1 MGMFTPFYEILSLN
15 MWNFIKIIYT
25 FRIRLNEL
33 ISAIFVIVFLANNS
47 IALAE
52 SQDTREYALKAGY
65 IYNLT
70 TFIHWPKEV
79 NRQIN
84 DSGLTFCVAGENPFG
99 TILGLLKEKLQAKGK
114 KILIKYRV
122 SSKEMPECHVLFINR
137 SENKYLEQILT
148 QVEGYPVL
156 VVSDTPRFAERG
168 VGINLYIQGNRVRF
182 EINVEAIDRSGLRV
196 SSGLLNLAKI
206 VSGRG

>member
-1 MGMFTPFYEILSLN
+1 M
-15 MWNFIKIIYT
+15 
-25 FRIRLNEL
+25 
-33 ISAIFVIVFLANNS
+33 
-47 IALAE
+47 
-52 SQDTREYALKAGY
+52 
-65 IYNLT
+65 
-70 TFIHWPKEV
+70 
-79 NRQIN
+79 
-84 DSGLTFCVAGENPFG
+84 
-99 TILGLLKEKLQAKGK
+99 
-114 KILIKYRV
+114 IKYRV